1 MLNSCSYQ
9 TLRKFDQIE
18 PSKPIVPE
26 LCLEIIWT
34 DNSGTRDFNEEASH
48 GFIHTD
54 LIGQSYLCYLLP
66 HTYKLN
72 LARMEKSHTPNTQV
86 FGIVTSVSAK
96 DAVELK
102 VGENFN
108 QFIFID
114 SLKKINKI

>member
-1 MLNSCSYQ
+1 MTNSFSFQ
-9 TLRKFDQIE
+9 ALRKFDQIE

-26 LCLEIIWT
+26 LCLDVIWT

-72 LARMEKSHTPNTQV
+72 LARMEKSHTPVTQV

-102 VGENFN
+102 VS
-108 QFIFID
+108 QIFIW
-114 SLKKINKI
+114 LN